1 MTIEE
6 LQKKNKQ
13 LLELV
18 GKYDKFANELKN
30 EYFSEINR
38 ENSFVNRWQDR
49 VIKETCG
56 ELDALR
62 NELEMIKNDK

>member
-6 LQKKNKQ
+6 KYKK

-18 GKYDKFANELKN
+18 EKYDKFANELKN

-62 NELEMIKNDK
+62 NEFWGIKNDQ

>member
-1 MTIEE
+1 MTLEE
-6 LQKKNKQ
+6 KYKK

-18 GKYDKFANELKN
+18 GKYDKFADELKN

-49 VIKETCG
+49 VIKETRG

-62 NELEMIKNDK
+62 NEFWGIKNDQ

>member
-1 MTIEE
+1 MTLEE
-6 LQKKNKQ
+6 KYKK

-18 GKYDKFANELKN
+18 QKYDKFADELKN

-38 ENSFVNRWQDR
+38 ENSFVNRWLDR
-49 VIKETCG
+49 VIKETRG

-62 NELEMIKNDK
+62 KEFWEINNDQ

>member
-1 MTIEE
+1 MTLEE
-6 LQKKNKQ
+6 KYEKLS
-13 LLELV
+13 ELV
-18 GKYDKFANELKN
+18 KKYDKFADELKN
-30 EYFSEINR
+30 EYFSEIDR

-62 NELEMIKNDK
+62 KEFWEIKDE

>member
-1 MTIEE
+1 MTLEE
-6 LQKKNKQ
+6 KYKK

-18 GKYDKFANELKN
+18 GKYDKFADELKN

-62 NELEMIKNDK
+62 KEFWEIKND

>member
-1 MTIEE
+1 MTLEE
-6 LQKKNKQ
+6 KYKK

-18 GKYDKFANELKN
+18 GKYDKFADELKN

-38 ENSFVNRWQDR
+38 ENSFVKRWQDR

-62 NELEMIKNDK
+62 NEFWEINND